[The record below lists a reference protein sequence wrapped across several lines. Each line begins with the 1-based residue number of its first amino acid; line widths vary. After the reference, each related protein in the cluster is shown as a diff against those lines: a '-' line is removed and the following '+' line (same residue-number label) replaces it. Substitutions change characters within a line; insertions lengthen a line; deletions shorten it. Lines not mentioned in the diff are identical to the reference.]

1 MLVIRLIAFAVST
14 EIIVDEPHE
23 PLTAPAAALLAG
35 GIVICLVAFWGF
47 LALLTGRRLWPPLAA
62 GALGLGAVVAPG
74 WAAALPGVLTMAATA
89 VCLAGTGMWYKRDAT
104 GAMRT
109 MDA

>member
-1 MLVIRLIAFAVST
+1 MLVIGLIAFAVST

-23 PLTAPAAALLAG
+23 PLTAAAAALLAG

-62 GALGLGAVVAPG
+62 GALGLGAVVAC
-74 WAAALPGVLTMAATA
+74 WTTALAGALTMAATA

-109 MDA
+109 MGA